1 MKKLPVVAIIGQTN
15 AGKSSLL
22 NRLARR
28 NIAITA
34 REAGTTRD
42 NVFATVDNRFILI
55 DTAGL
60 KDPADDFEAS
70 IQDQITDAIDTA
82 DVIILAVDHT
92 MYPNHDD
99 HKIAREALKSK
110 KPIILALNKS
120 DTKSDVPEYEF
131 LSLRIPTVIHTSATT
146 ALGIPELKS
155 AIYAALKVSA
165 DASSEGR
172 PQSRRG
178 QNDEP
183 RDDAREEWSEEEASN
198 SRITLALIGRP
209 NVGKSSLLNALGQ
222 KQQALVANR
231 AGTTRD
237 INRMTVKYHGTE
249 IELLDTA
256 GLRRPGKRE
265 VGVEKFSA
273 IRTLA
278 AIEEAD
284 VCALLVDATD
294 PRVKLDQTLAGEI
307 IKAGKG
313 IMIIVTKT
321 DLLKEEADLTPEEPE
336 IEPLRITTAKE
347 AKNAKKEL
355 SKRKHFSKPQLPD
368 TRKPVDRI
376 LDNIVHDFNFVQY
389 APVVVTSAI
398 TGKNLPKIFELA
410 AMIAES
416 RKTQIKTSDLNNI
429 LAETVEAHRPAT
441 HKGVTPRPK
450 YIVQTDTCPPWF
462 VIHGHGLGALHF
474 TYMRYIENQIRA
486 HHPLVGTP
494 IRISIRSD
502 DDKRKKSKD

>member
-42 NVFATVDNRFILI
+42 NVYATIDDRFILI

-60 KDPADDFEAS
+60 KDPADDFEAT

-92 MYPNHDD
+92 LFPNHDD
-99 HKIAREALKSK
+99 KRIAREALKSG

-120 DTKSDVPEYEF
+120 DTKSEVPEYEF

-146 ALGIPELKS
+146 ALGIEDLKN
-155 AIYAALKVSA
+155 AIEDVLPKPTYDGSDDKSDDCLK
-165 DASSEGR
+165 
-172 PQSRRG
+172 
-178 QNDEP
+178 
-183 RDDAREEWSEEEASN
+183 
-198 SRITLALIGRP
+198 LAFIGRP
-209 NVGKSSLLNALGQ
+209 NVGKSSLLNALGE
-222 KQQALVANR
+222 KQQAVVSNR

-237 INRMTVKYHGTE
+237 INRITVKYHGTN

-256 GLRRPGKRE
+256 GLRRRGKRE

-284 VCALLVDATD
+284 VCALLIDATE

-313 IMIIVTKT
+313 IMLIVTKT
-321 DLLKEEADLTPEEPE
+321 DLLTDDIEDEEFDPNKSA
-336 IEPLRITTAKE
+336 I
-347 AKNAKKEL
+347 
-355 SKRKHFSKPQLPD
+355 
-368 TRKPVDRI
+368 DRI
-376 LDNIVHDFNFVQY
+376 LDHIVYDYKFVHY
-389 APVVVTSAI
+389 APVIVTSSV
-398 TGKNLPKIFELA
+398 TGKNLPKIFE
-410 AMIAES
+410 IAQTIMEQ
-416 RKTQIKTSDLNNI
+416 RAYRFKTSELNNI
-429 LAETVEAHRPAT
+429 LSETVDAHHPAT

-450 YIVQTDTCPPWF
+450 YIVQTDSNPPWF
-462 VIHGHGLGALHF
+462 VIHGHGLEALHF

-486 HHPLVGTP
+486 HYPYIGTP
-494 IRISIRSD
+494 INISIRN
-502 DDKRKKSKD
+502 DKKRDRI